1 MPSAAM
7 TSTPTKL
14 ALRIAAPYAA
24 ISALWILGSDHAV
37 NAFVT
42 DTDTREWLSIYKGWA
57 FVAVTATLL
66 VLSLRTQFGH
76 LAAAERERLAAV
88 QAAQL
93 SDDRFREIADTIGE
107 VFWAASP
114 DLATLHYLS
123 PGVERVWGIARDEFY
138 RTPARWFDAVV
149 AEDRD
154 RVAAAVADPV
164 ERLHADLEYRIRH
177 RDGDVRWIHLRSYPQ
192 RDAAGAVIGICG
204 VASDVTARRGLEA
217 QLLRAQKLEAM
228 GTLAGGVAHDFN
240 NILTVILANGAML
253 RDGDADPEA
262 AAEIVAAAE
271 RASGLTR
278 QLLLFSRRQS
288 LEPRDLDLG
297 AVVAEL
303 TKMLRRLVGE
313 DVTLT
318 CVRGGD
324 LPAIRADA
332 GMLEQVV
339 MNLVVNA
346 RDAMPRGGPITI
358 TTAPLTL
365 DDTAAAARGG
375 AARAGAW
382 VTLVVADGGT
392 GISADALPHIFEPFF
407 TTKAVGQG
415 TGLGLSTVYG
425 IVAQHGGWI
434 DVTTGPTGTTF
445 TIALPPAAPAVRP
458 GPSAPSS
465 VDDLPRGTEQVLLV
479 EDEEPVRR
487 AVTGILRACG
497 YQIHAAASGAE
508 ALEAWPALR
517 AQIDLVITDVI
528 MPGGMTGVELA
539 ARLTA
544 DRPDLA
550 LVFTSGYR
558 AAGAT
563 DELPAGATFVPK
575 PFDRARLATAVRRA
589 LDARAARAA

>member
-1 MPSAAM
+1 M
-7 TSTPTKL
+7 
-14 ALRIAAPYAA
+14 
-24 ISALWILGSDHAV
+24 
-37 NAFVT
+37 
-42 DTDTREWLSIYKGWA
+42 
-57 FVAVTATLL
+57 
-66 VLSLRTQFGH
+66 
-76 LAAAERERLAAV
+76 
-88 QAAQL
+88 
-93 SDDRFREIADTIGE
+93 
-107 VFWAASP
+107 
-114 DLATLHYLS
+114 
-123 PGVERVWGIARDEFY
+123 
-138 RTPARWFDAVV
+138 
-149 AEDRD
+149 
-154 RVAAAVADPV
+154 
-164 ERLHADLEYRIRH
+164 
-177 RDGDVRWIHLRSYPQ
+177 
-192 RDAAGAVIGICG
+192 
-204 VASDVTARRGLEA
+204 
-217 QLLRAQKLEAM
+217 
-228 GTLAGGVAHDFN
+228 
-240 NILTVILANGAML
+240 
-253 RDGDADPEA
+253 
-262 AAEIVAAAE
+262 
-271 RASGLTR
+271 
-278 QLLLFSRRQS
+278 
-288 LEPRDLDLG
+288 
-297 AVVAEL
+297 
-303 TKMLRRLVGE
+303 
-313 DVTLT
+313 
-318 CVRGGD
+318 
-324 LPAIRADA
+324 
-332 GMLEQVV
+332 
-339 MNLVVNA
+339 
-346 RDAMPRGGPITI
+346 
-358 TTAPLTL
+358 
-365 DDTAAAARGG
+365 
-375 AARAGAW
+375 
-382 VTLVVADGGT
+382 TLVVADGGT